1 MIVGDGSEKVCKNI
15 NEGVRGGPNK
25 VKKKKMV
32 NTTTTGIDEIGD
44 FINQRSLKGAKVAN
58 VI

>member
-1 MIVGDGSEKVCKNI
+1 MIVGDGSEKV
-15 NEGVRGGPNK
+15 RGGPNK
-25 VKKKKMV
+25 VKKKKKMV

>member
-1 MIVGDGSEKVCKNI
+1 MIVGDGSEK
-15 NEGVRGGPNK
+15 VRGGPNK